1 MFQSGQILCRFEF
14 NRSFKMTVRSLK
26 YVACHDSK
34 REQLQVK
41 VIERNLYTHLRAL
54 MCTLRVPYEAFR
66 AVAEAPRPVGKGHS
80 V

>member
-1 MFQSGQILCRFEF
+1 
-14 NRSFKMTVRSLK
+14 MTVRSLK

-54 MCTLRVPYEAFR
+54 MCTLRVMRVPYEAFR